1 MQSRE
6 QRLRRQGLFLV
17 PPEREREREREREMK
32 WQERPDLDEMGSS
45 QD

>member
-1 MQSRE
+1 MNAE
-6 QRLRRQGLFLV
+6 QRAEAQKTGPL
-17 PPEREREREREREMK
+17 PCPSREREREMK

>member
-17 PPEREREREREREMK
+17 PPEREREREREMK